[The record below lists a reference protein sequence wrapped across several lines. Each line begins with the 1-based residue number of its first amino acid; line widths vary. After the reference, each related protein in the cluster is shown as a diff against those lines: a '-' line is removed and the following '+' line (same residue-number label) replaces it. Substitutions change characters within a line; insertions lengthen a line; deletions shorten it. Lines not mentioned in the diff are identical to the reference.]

1 MYRYF
6 SREEQIP
13 LLIATRNGIEE
24 IVWEIIKLYPH
35 AVEKLNDKGQ
45 SILDVA
51 VIHRQKK
58 IFNLVKQQKIPLA
71 RLRRVI
77 DKKGNTLLHHVA
89 VMTEHSGA
97 TKPGPAHQLQDEL
110 QWFEQVREVIPSHYV
125 TLRNDEGKTAEE
137 LFIESHQDQLNSAR
151 TWIKETTQSC
161 STVAAIVATFVFAA
175 AYTVPGG
182 SDENGKPNLIKS
194 PYFLTFAVAD
204 VVSLAFSLTSL
215 TVFLSLLTSRFELQ
229 DFHIALPRKLT
240 VGFTFLFLSMMTS
253 MLSFGSTILILVQ
266 SGTKLTTLL
275 LSVASFLPVLV
286 FTIMQFRLYVS
297 FLDSTYDILK
307 TNWKAL
313 LSFRVSCL
321 LPWGKKLR
329 RVD

>member
-1 MYRYF
+1 MIMF
-6 SREEQIP
+6 ISQ
-13 LLIATRNGIEE
+13 LL
-24 IVWEIIKLYPH
+24 
-35 AVEKLNDKGQ
+35 Q
-45 SILDVA
+45 
-51 VIHRQKK
+51 
-58 IFNLVKQQKIPLA
+58 
-71 RLRRVI
+71 
-77 DKKGNTLLHHVA
+77 
-89 VMTEHSGA
+89 
-97 TKPGPAHQLQDEL
+97 
-110 QWFEQVREVIPSHYV
+110 QVRKLIPSHYV
-125 TLRNDEGKTAEE
+125 TLRNDHGMTARE
-137 LFIESHQDQLNSAR
+137 LFYEQHKEHLNNAR
-151 TWIKETTQSC
+151 MWIKETTQSC
-161 STVAAIVATFVFAA
+161 STVAALVATFVFAA

-307 TNWKAL
+307 TNILRITGKAL
-313 LSFRVSCL
+313 PPFLAPCL
-321 LPWGKKLR
+321 PREKKLR